1 MPRSTARQSFSTFV
15 RGIPAPQGS
24 KTPGRRGDGTP
35 FLREANPNLK
45 DWRTAVGFV
54 LQSEWRG
61 APMDGALCVELNF
74 ALLRPK
80 SVSEK
85 RRPHPTVMPDL
96 DKLVRAVLDALTG
109 IVIVDDALVVDL
121 HATKEYSDE
130 AGVSIFVRPLR

>member
-1 MPRSTARQSFSTFV
+1 MPRSFSTFV

-24 KTPGRRGDGTP
+24 KTPGVRSDSTP

-61 APMDGALCVELNF
+61 APMDGPLSVELNF
-74 ALLRPK
+74 GLLRPK

-85 RRPHPTVMPDL
+85 RRPHPTVKPDL
-96 DKLVRAVLDALTG
+96 DKLGKAVLDALTG
-109 IVIVDDALVVDL
+109 IVIGDDALVVEQ
-121 HATKEYSDE
+121 HSTKEYSDE

>member
-1 MPRSTARQSFSTFV
+1 MPRSFSTFV

-24 KTPGRRGDGTP
+24 KRAFIKGD
-35 FLREANPNLK
+35 RAVVVDANPKTLK
-45 DWRTAVGFV
+45 DWRAAVAGR
-54 LQSEWRG
+54 LQSEWHG
-61 APMDGALCVELNF
+61 APMDGALSVELNF

-109 IVIVDDALVVDL
+109 IVIVDDARVVEL

>member
-1 MPRSTARQSFSTFV
+1 MMAMPRSFSTFV

-24 KTPGRRGDGTP
+24 KRAFITGD
-35 FLREANPNLK
+35 RAVVVDANPKTLK

-61 APMDGALCVELNF
+61 PPMDGALSVELNF

-85 RRPHPTVMPDL
+85 RRPHPTVKPDL

-109 IVIVDDALVVDL
+109 IVIADDARVVEL

-130 AGVSIFVRPLR
+130 AGVSIGVGPLR

>member
-1 MPRSTARQSFSTFV
+1 MPRSISRQSFSTFV

-24 KTPGRRGDGTP
+24 KSAYIRGD
-35 FLREANPNLK
+35 RAIVVDANPKTLK

-54 LQSEWRG
+54 LQSEWHG
-61 APMDGALCVELNF
+61 PPMDGPLSVELNF

-85 RRPHPTVMPDL
+85 RRLHPTVMPDL

-109 IVIVDDALVVDL
+109 IVIVDDALVVEL
-121 HATKEYSDE
+121 HSTKEYSDE